1 MCFEFSEARSVDL
14 RCVPA
19 ARSTILSSLDSN
31 IEWTDANRVVASQGA
46 RVSKKIAGRPT
57 RKELTDLVEGGEIDT
72 IIVAITDMQGRL
84 QGKRLDATYF
94 FTELADGVVEG
105 CSYLLASD
113 VDMRTVDGFALTS
126 WERGYGD
133 LAFKPDFASTRLVP
147 WHEKTVIIFADVETV
162 DGVPVAPSPRQILLH
177 QVERLAERGWTGIT
191 GTELEFIVFEDT
203 YEQAWDA
210 GYREMTPVNQYNVD
224 YSIQGTS
231 RIEPL
236 LGRIRRSM
244 RDAGMVVESVKGEC
258 NFGQHEVAFKYDT
271 LVDKSDEHSLFKL
284 GAKEIAAQEGVSLT
298 FMAKYDQREGNSCH
312 IHLSLRDA
320 ENQPVFAGE
329 NEHHFSE
336 TFNQFLAGLLAYS
349 RELSVLLAPNINS
362 YKRFVAGSFAPTAL
376 LWGFD
381 NRTCAFRVVGHG
393 PSLRFECRIPGG
405 DVNPYLAIAA
415 LVAAGLQ
422 GIDDQLVLPAPFV
435 GNAYQADSSHVP
447 TTLAE
452 ATELFDRSTVARAAF
467 GDEVVDHYVH
477 AARVEVDAFNAAVTD
492 WERYRGFERL

>member
-1 MCFEFSEARSVDL
+1 MTPVTPGR
-14 RCVPA
+14 
-19 ARSTILSSLDSN
+19 LSR
-31 IEWTDANRVVASQGA
+31 E
-46 RVSKKIAGRPT
+46 
-57 RKELTDLVEGGEIDT
+57 ELIGLVEAGEVDT
-72 IIVAITDMQGRL
+72 VIVAITDMQGRL

-94 FTELADGVVEG
+94 FDELVDGVVEG

-133 LAFKPDFASTRLVP
+133 LAFKPDFSSVRLMP
-147 WHEKTVIIFADVETV
+147 WHEKTVIVFADVETV
-162 DGVPVAPSPRQILLH
+162 EGEPVAPSPRQILTR
-177 QVERLAERGWTGIT
+177 QVNRLSERGWTGIS

-210 GYREMTPVNQYNVD
+210 GYRDLTPVNQYNVD

-236 LGRIRRSM
+236 LGTIRRSM
-244 RDAGMVVESVKGEC
+244 RHAGMVVESAKGEC
-258 NFGQHEVAFKYDT
+258 NFGQHEIAFKYDT
-271 LVDKSDEHSLFKL
+271 LVDKCDEHGLFKL
-284 GAKEIAAQEGVSLT
+284 GAKEIAAQMGCSLT

-320 ENQPVFAGE
+320 TNKPVFAGDTD
-329 NEHHFSE
+329 HFSPVFE
-336 TFNQFLAGLLAYS
+336 QFLAGQLAYA
-349 RELSVLLAPNINS
+349 RELSMLLAPNVNS

-376 LWGFD
+376 LWGHD
-381 NRTCAFRVVGHG
+381 NRTCSFRVVGHG

-415 LVAAGLQ
+415 LVAAGLA
-422 GIDDQLVLPAPFV
+422 GIDNELPLPPAFV
-435 GNAYQADSSHVP
+435 GNAYEADSQRVP
-447 TTLAE
+447 TTLHE
-452 ATELFDRSTVARAAF
+452 AVELFDASAVARAAF

-477 AARVEVDAFNAAVTD
+477 AGRVEVAAFDAAVTD